1 MTDRLLTTSL
11 ARYPRLISALLAA
24 LVVVSLTAMPASAGA
39 CTTAVDPGL
48 AGGCGA
54 IHGP

>member
-1 MTDRLLTTSL
+1 MTDRPLTTSL
-11 ARYPRLISALLAA
+11 ARHPRLISALLAA
-24 LVVVSLTAMPASAGA
+24 LLVVSLTAMPGAAA
-39 CTTAVDPGL
+39 CTTATDPGV